1 MGALAP
7 LPMSNAQGFDPATIT
22 AEEFSRLVGSM
33 SEEQL
38 GDAIHGIGTGRV
50 LDRVFEQFTARF
62 RPEHAGGVD
71 AESQFL
77 IRDGSDEHPY
87 LVVIRNAR
95 CDVQPARGK
104 EPRVTL
110 VAELLPFV
118 KLVTGHAE
126 GANLFMTGK
135 LRVAG
140 DLVFALRLL
149 SFFDRPRPV

>member
-1 MGALAP
+1 
-7 LPMSNAQGFDPATIT
+7 MSNAQGFDPATIT

-33 SEEQL
+33 SDQEL
-38 GDAIHGIGTGRV
+38 GDIIHGIGTGGV
-50 LDRVFEQFTARF
+50 LDRVFEQFSARF
-62 RPEHAGGVD
+62 RPEHATGVD

-77 IRDGSDEHPY
+77 IRDAADEHPY
-87 LVVIRNAR
+87 LVVIRGGR
-95 CDVQPARGK
+95 CEVQPVRGK

-118 KLVTGHAE
+118 QLVTGHAE

-149 SFFDRPRPV
+149 SFFDRPKPA

>member
-1 MGALAP
+1 
-7 LPMSNAQGFDPATIT
+7 MSTQGFDPATIT
-22 AEEFSRLVGSM
+22 PEDFSRLVGSM
-33 SEEQL
+33 SDQQL

-50 LDRVFEQFTARF
+50 LDRVFEQFSARF
-62 RPEHAGGVD
+62 RPEHAAGVE

-87 LVVIRNAR
+87 LVAIRGGR
-95 CDVQPARGK
+95 CEVRPARGK
-104 EPRVTL
+104 DPRVTL

-118 KLVTGHAE
+118 QLVTGHAE

-149 SFFDRPRPV
+149 SFFDRPKPV

>member
-1 MGALAP
+1 
-7 LPMSNAQGFDPATIT
+7 MSNPQAFDPATVS
-22 AEEFSRLVGSM
+22 AEEFSRMVGSM

-38 GDAIHGIGTGRV
+38 ADVIHGIGTKRV
-50 LDRVFEQFTARF
+50 LDRVFEQMSARF
-62 RPEHAGGVD
+62 RPEHATGVD
-71 AESQFL
+71 AESQFV
-77 IRDGSDEHPY
+77 IRDGTEEHPY
-87 LVVIRNAR
+87 LVAIRRGR
-95 CDVQPARGK
+95 CDVRATRGAD
-104 EPRVTL
+104 PRVTL

-149 SFFDRPRPV
+149 SFFDRPKPA

>member
-1 MGALAP
+1 
-7 LPMSNAQGFDPATIT
+7 MSTQGFDPATVT
-22 AEEFSRLVGSM
+22 PEEFSRIVGSM
-33 SEEQL
+33 SDQQL
-38 GDAIHGIGTGRV
+38 GDAIHGVGTGRV
-50 LDRVFEQFTARF
+50 LDRVFEQFGARF
-62 RPEHAGGVD
+62 RPEHAAGVD

-87 LVVIRNAR
+87 LVAIRGGR
-95 CDVQPARGK
+95 CEVRPERGK
-104 EPRVTL
+104 DPRVTL

-118 KLVTGHAE
+118 QLVTGHAE

-149 SFFDRPRPV
+149 SFFDRPKPV

>member
-1 MGALAP
+1 
-7 LPMSNAQGFDPATIT
+7 MSTQGFDPATIT
-22 AEEFSRLVGSM
+22 PEDFSRLVGSM
-33 SEEQL
+33 SDQQL

-50 LDRVFEQFTARF
+50 LDRVFEQFGARF
-62 RPEHAGGVD
+62 RPEHAAGVD

-87 LVVIRNAR
+87 LVAIRGGR
-95 CDVQPARGK
+95 CEVRPERGK

-118 KLVTGHAE
+118 QLVTGHAE

>member
-1 MGALAP
+1 
-7 LPMSNAQGFDPATIT
+7 MSTTQGFNPDTIS

-33 SEEQL
+33 GEAQL
-38 GDAIHGIGTGRV
+38 TDAIHGIGTGRV
-50 LDRVFEQFTARF
+50 LDRVFAQFSARF
-62 RPEHAGGVD
+62 RPEHATGVD
-71 AESQFL
+71 AESQFV
-77 IRDGSDEHPY
+77 IRDGTEEHPY
-87 LVVIRNAR
+87 VVGIRGGR
-95 CDVQPARGK
+95 CEVRPERSA

-149 SFFDRPRPV
+149 SFFDRPKPV

>member
-1 MGALAP
+1 
-7 LPMSNAQGFDPATIT
+7 MSTQGFDPATVT
-22 AEEFSRLVGSM
+22 PEEFSRIVGSM
-33 SEEQL
+33 SDQQL

-50 LDRVFEQFTARF
+50 LDRVFEQFGARF
-62 RPEHAGGVD
+62 RPEHAAGVD

-77 IRDGSDEHPY
+77 VRDGSDEHPY
-87 LVVIRNAR
+87 LVAIRGGR
-95 CDVQPARGK
+95 CEVRPARGK
-104 EPRVTL
+104 DPRVTL

-118 KLVTGHAE
+118 QLVTGHAE

-149 SFFDRPRPV
+149 SFFDRPKPA

>member
-1 MGALAP
+1 
-7 LPMSNAQGFDPATIT
+7 MSTQGFDPATIT
-22 AEEFSRLVGSM
+22 PEDFSRLVGSM
-33 SEEQL
+33 SDQQL

-50 LDRVFEQFTARF
+50 LDRVFEQFGARF
-62 RPEHAGGVD
+62 RPEHAAGVD

-87 LVVIRNAR
+87 LVAIRGGR
-95 CDVQPARGK
+95 CEVRPARGK
-104 EPRVTL
+104 DPRVTL

-118 KLVTGHAE
+118 QLVTGHAE

-149 SFFDRPRPV
+149 SFFDRPKPV

>member
-1 MGALAP
+1 
-7 LPMSNAQGFDPATIT
+7 MSTQGFDPATIT
-22 AEEFSRLVGSM
+22 PEEFSRLVGSM
-33 SEEQL
+33 SDQQL

-50 LDRVFEQFTARF
+50 LDRVFEQFSARF
-62 RPEHAGGVD
+62 RPEHAAGVE

-87 LVVIRNAR
+87 LVAIRGGR
-95 CDVQPARGK
+95 CEVRPARGK
-104 EPRVTL
+104 DPRVTL

-118 KLVTGHAE
+118 QLVTGHAE

-149 SFFDRPRPV
+149 SFFDRPKPV

>member
-1 MGALAP
+1 
-7 LPMSNAQGFDPATIT
+7 MSTQGFDPATIT
-22 AEEFSRLVGSM
+22 PEDFSRLVGSM
-33 SEEQL
+33 SDQQL

-50 LDRVFEQFTARF
+50 LDRVFEHFGARF
-62 RPEHAGGVD
+62 RPEHAAGVE

-87 LVVIRNAR
+87 LVAIRGGR
-95 CDVQPARGK
+95 CEVRPERGK
-104 EPRVTL
+104 DPRVTL

-118 KLVTGHAE
+118 QLVTGHAE

-149 SFFDRPRPV
+149 SFFDRPKPV

>member
-1 MGALAP
+1 
-7 LPMSNAQGFDPATIT
+7 MSTQGFDLATVT
-22 AEEFSRLVGSM
+22 PEEFSRIVGSM
-33 SEEQL
+33 SDQQL

-50 LDRVFEQFTARF
+50 LDRVFEQFGARF
-62 RPEHAGGVD
+62 RPEHAAGVD

-87 LVVIRNAR
+87 LVAIRGGR
-95 CDVQPARGK
+95 CEVRPERGK
-104 EPRVTL
+104 DPRVTL
-110 VAELLPFV
+110 VAEMLPFV
-118 KLVTGHAE
+118 QLVTGHAE

-149 SFFDRPRPV
+149 SFFDRPKPV

>member
-1 MGALAP
+1 
-7 LPMSNAQGFDPATIT
+7 MSTQGFDPATVT
-22 AEEFSRLVGSM
+22 PEEFSRIVGSM
-33 SEEQL
+33 SDQQL
-38 GDAIHGIGTGRV
+38 GDAIHGVGTGRV
-50 LDRVFEQFTARF
+50 LDRVFEQFGARF
-62 RPEHAGGVD
+62 RPDHAAGVD

-87 LVVIRNAR
+87 LVAIRGGR
-95 CDVQPARGK
+95 CEVRPERGK
-104 EPRVTL
+104 DPRVTL

-118 KLVTGHAE
+118 QLVTGHAE

>member
-1 MGALAP
+1 
-7 LPMSNAQGFDPATIT
+7 MSTQGFDPATIT
-22 AEEFSRLVGSM
+22 PEDFSRLVGSM
-33 SEEQL
+33 SDQQL

-50 LDRVFEQFTARF
+50 LDRVFEQFSARF
-62 RPEHAGGVD
+62 RPEHAAGVD

-87 LVVIRNAR
+87 LVAIRGGR
-95 CDVQPARGK
+95 CEVRPARGK
-104 EPRVTL
+104 DPRVTL

-118 KLVTGHAE
+118 QLVTGHAE

-149 SFFDRPRPV
+149 SFFDRPKPV

>member
-1 MGALAP
+1 MP
-7 LPMSNAQGFDPATIT
+7 SAQGFDPATVS
-22 AEEFSRLVGSM
+22 AEEFSRLVGTM

-38 GDAIHGIGTGRV
+38 AETIHGIGTRRV
-50 LDRVFEQFTARF
+50 LDRVFEQMGARF
-62 RPEHAGGVD
+62 RPEHATGVD
-71 AESQFL
+71 AESQFV
-77 IRDGSDEHPY
+77 IRDGTEEHPY
-87 LVVIRNAR
+87 LVAIRGGR
-95 CDVQPARGK
+95 CEVRPERGM

-149 SFFDRPRPV
+149 SFFDRPKPA

>member
-1 MGALAP
+1 
-7 LPMSNAQGFDPATIT
+7 MSTHGFDPATVT
-22 AEEFSRLVGSM
+22 PEEFSRIVGSM
-33 SEEQL
+33 SDQQL

-50 LDRVFEQFTARF
+50 LDRVFEQFGARF
-62 RPEHAGGVD
+62 RPEHAAGVD

-87 LVVIRNAR
+87 LVTIRGGR
-95 CDVQPARGK
+95 CEVRPERGK

-118 KLVTGHAE
+118 QLVTGHAE

-149 SFFDRPRPV
+149 SFFDRPKPV

>member
-1 MGALAP
+1 
-7 LPMSNAQGFDPATIT
+7 MSTQGFDPATIT
-22 AEEFSRLVGSM
+22 PEAFSRLVGSM
-33 SEEQL
+33 SDQQL
-38 GDAIHGIGTGRV
+38 GDAIRGIGTGRV
-50 LDRVFEQFTARF
+50 LDRVFQQFGARF
-62 RPEHAGGVD
+62 RPEHAAGVD

-87 LVVIRNAR
+87 LVAIRGGR
-95 CDVQPARGK
+95 CEVRPERGR

-118 KLVTGHAE
+118 RLVTGHAE
-126 GANLFMTGK
+126 GASLFMTGK

-149 SFFDRPRPV
+149 SFFDRPKPV